1 MPDIAARTMRQR
13 RARIVRTMF
22 LLVRGYNAVKN
33 LCLSAPIWPVKH
45 DKDMEPCEDMK
56 NKSKSALSLVT
67 PQARHHY
74 TRLDQVNQL
83 VGASEADA
91 EVGFMARILA
101 LCSMPRTDPGN
112 QKEYIRHNGPFK
124 VGMSAGL
131 GNKLPFGNIPRLLL
145 AYMCTQA
152 VRTQSRDLVL
162 DSTFAQFMRKLGME
176 DRSGSAR
183 GDRARLRDQMNRL
196 FNANVRLIYE
206 DQHGGQFIASNI
218 ADRGE
223 FWWNTKRIGGRVRG
237 QYKIRLGEEFFSE
250 IIRHPVP
257 LDMNI
262 LRALKRSS
270 LGLDLY
276 MWLAYRTFTLK
287 GPLRLS
293 WNQIY
298 RQLGADPA
306 KADDKIAVQ
315 AFRRKVLR
323 ELKKI
328 KTAWPD
334 LDYSTGKGVLIL
346 SPSTP
351 AIPPLTR
358 LPRRAE

>member
-1 MPDIAARTMRQR
+1 M
-13 RARIVRTMF
+13 
-22 LLVRGYNAVKN
+22 N
-33 LCLSAPIWPVKH
+33 
-45 DKDMEPCEDMK
+45 
-56 NKSKSALSLVT
+56 NKSKPALSLVT
-67 PQARHHY
+67 PQARHHF
-74 TRLDQVNQL
+74 TLFDQVNQL

-91 EVGFMARILA
+91 DVGFMARILA
-101 LCSMPRTDPGN
+101 LCSMPRTDPGT

-124 VGMSAGL
+124 VGMTAGI

-145 AYMCTQA
+145 AYICTQA

-162 DSTFAQFMRKLGME
+162 DSTFARFMRKLGME

-183 GDRARLRDQMNRL
+183 GERARLRDQMNRL

-223 FWWNTKRIGGRVRG
+223 FWWNTKQIGKRIRG
-237 QYKIRLGEEFFSE
+237 QYRIRLGEEFFSE

-276 MWLAYRTFTLK
+276 MWLAYRTFTLRS
-287 GPLRLS
+287 PLRLS

-298 RQLGADPA
+298 RQLGTDPT
-306 KADDKIAVQ
+306 KANDKITVQ

-328 KTAWPD
+328 KAAWPE
-334 LDYSTGKGVLIL
+334 LKYSTGRGALIL

-351 AIPPLTR
+351 AVPPLTR
-358 LPRRAE
+358 LPRLAE